1 MKGVYICV
9 PSSVQN
15 GFLNDP
21 SPKETVD
28 FRTKNNKEMYSFD
41 KGGGRGILARPS
53 LKTWSLYERP
63 RLGGTYPY
71 CPNMGEPPTRHSR
84 MTNYRK
90 TIEWFVTQKSLR
102 TNLISLL

>member
-9 PSSVQN
+9 ASSVQN

-41 KGGGRGILARPS
+41 KGGGGAG
-53 LKTWSLYERP
+53 YY
-63 RLGGTYPY
+63 GA
-71 CPNMGEPPTRHSR
+71 
-84 MTNYRK
+84 
-90 TIEWFVTQKSLR
+90 TQSENLESLR
-102 TNLISLL
+102 AA